1 MQHGAAAE
9 LLARSPLFGGLS
21 GDLLRSIVERC
32 ALKQIG
38 AGQMITIAGTPAD
51 SAHLILEGEVALHD
65 PRGRPLGETRGPGAL
80 LDEMAMFV
88 ETEHYPGAAAA
99 SNSWLLDI
107 PRTVIGQLLMEH
119 PHLAAHF
126 AMNTRANLAR
136 IAETLRQLDGMLLES
151 SRALDAIHLTED
163 DRPPLAA
170 GKQETGGDEAREGN
184 GHAAEV
190 EEEPDRPES
199 RIQADFS
206 PREALASLAQKI
218 APNGNGDADHGGM
231 NGNGHANGGHNG
243 SAGRATDLLAQL
255 NAAFSQESRTPREL
269 AHDRTAFPSR
279 GLRPPLSGSEPPTS
293 GPGLPIRDRD
303 GDRDSMLASRAPG
316 SSTK

>member
-9 LLARSPLFGGLS
+9 LLARSSLFGGLS

-38 AGQMITIAGTPAD
+38 AGQVITIAGTPAD

-99 SNSWLLDI
+99 SNSWLLEI

-136 IAETLRQLDGMLLES
+136 IAETLRQLDGMLQES
-151 SRALDAIHLTED
+151 ARALDAIHVPD
-163 DRPPLAA
+163 DDSPPLAA
-170 GKQETGGDEAREGN
+170 GQQETNGAGFKQSNGREAG
-184 GHAAEV
+184 APDD
-190 EEEPDRPES
+190 PDRPES
-199 RIQADFS
+199 QVPAAFS
-206 PREALASLAQKI
+206 PREALASLARI
-218 APNGNGDADHGGM
+218 TAPNGGGHADHDDM
-231 NGNGHANGGHNG
+231 NGNGHTNGGHNG
-243 SAGRATDLLAQL
+243 SAGKATDLLVQL
-255 NAAFSQESRTPREL
+255 NAAFSQESRTPREQ
-269 AHDRTAFPSR
+269 ARDRTAFPSR
-279 GLRPPLSGSEPPTS
+279 GLRPPLSDLGPLNAGPDSPTYD
-293 GPGLPIRDRD
+293 PDD
-303 GDRDSMLASRAPG
+303 GRDSMPASLAPG
-316 SSTK
+316 SSTR